1 MPIRNENIDIYSDSF
16 FEFLKEQEDKEEKT
30 WVLSKTEEKMIDD
43 VVSKI
48 EENFQENFKNS

>member
-16 FEFLKEQEDKEEKT
+16 FQFLKEQEDKEEKT
-30 WVLSKTEEKMIDD
+30 WVLSETEEKMIDD

-48 EENFQENFKNS
+48 EESF

>member
-16 FEFLKEQEDKEEKT
+16 FQFLKEQEDKEEKT
-30 WVLSKTEEKMIDD
+30 WVLSETEEQMIDD

-48 EENFQENFKNS
+48 EESFQENF

>member
-16 FEFLKEQEDKEEKT
+16 FQFLKEQEDKEEKT
-30 WVLSKTEEKMIDD
+30 WVLSETEEKMIDD

-48 EENFQENFKNS
+48 EESFQENFKNS

>member
-16 FEFLKEQEDKEEKT
+16 FQFLKEQEDKEEKT
-30 WVLSKTEEKMIDD
+30 WVLSETEEKMIDN

-48 EENFQENFKNS
+48 EESFQENF